1 MSKRTWMIAGTV
13 VLCGAFAVAAVFEW
27 RILAAALAG
36 AICAVIAV
44 VVIMSVSAIRSEG
57 ATQRRNQ
64 AQLRASLLERVDH
77 LSEDLEAVQGDIDA
91 GHGIADLL
99 SSERRLEQ
107 TLSSD
112 IRALQSQ
119 IELLAGSI
127 GEVSTRLLAVEE
139 AKRAGQPEIDRA
151 QVAIL
156 EALALGVRRSA
167 AWRDADRTVL
177 DRIAFGMEELRG
189 GLNIDDSTAGS
200 ETPAP
205 LVRGNDG
212 ARIQELLDSMAS
224 ELTKAMYVETQQT
237 EALLQLLPKIS
248 PRWLLPPLGRWALD
262 ARSMLH
268 LAQVFEDK
276 RPSRV
281 LELGSGTS
289 SVWLGYLAESLG
301 AQIVSVEHDE
311 EFADRTD
318 ELLGLHGLND
328 VVTVKRAP
336 LEPLRLG
343 DVDYNW
349 YAAGALSDVEDVDL
363 VLVDGPVGST
373 NRWAR
378 YPAVPMLWSALA
390 RDVVVVLDDSTRP
403 DEADALDAWTAEYP
417 LMRVQ
422 SGLSRL
428 AVLRRTSGQF
438 NRG

>member
-13 VLCGAFAVAAVFEW
+13 VLCGAFAVSVVLEW
-27 RILAAALAG
+27 RILATALFG

-44 VVIMSVSAIRSEG
+44 VVIMSASMIRSEG

-64 AQLRASLLERVDH
+64 AQLRASLLKRVDH
-77 LSEDLEAVQGDIDA
+77 LSEDLETVQGEIDA
-91 GHGIADLL
+91 GTGIAGQL
-99 SSERRLEQ
+99 SSELRHVQ
-107 TLSSD
+107 TLSSE

-119 IELLAGSI
+119 IERLTGSI

-139 AKRAGQPEIDRA
+139 AQRTAQPEIERA
-151 QVAIL
+151 QAAIL

-167 AWRDADRTVL
+167 AWRDSDRTVL

-189 GLNIDDSTAGS
+189 SRHITDSAAGPETTDPMLGRSDGPTA
-200 ETPAP
+200 E
-205 LVRGNDG
+205 
-212 ARIQELLDSMAS
+212 ELLDSMAS
-224 ELTKAMYVETQQT
+224 DLTKAMFVETQQT
-237 EALLQLLPKIS
+237 EALLQLLPKIT

-262 ARSMLH
+262 ARAMLH
-268 LAQVFEDK
+268 LAQIFEDT

-289 SVWLGYLAESLG
+289 SVWLGYLAESVG
-301 AQIVSVEHDE
+301 AQVVSVEHDE

-318 ELLGLHGLND
+318 ELLRLHGLND
-328 VVTVKRAP
+328 VVTIKRAP

-343 DVDYNW
+343 DVDYAW
-349 YAAGALSDVEDVDL
+349 YAAGAFSDVKDVDL

-378 YPAVPMLWSALA
+378 YPAVPMLWTALD
-390 RDVVVVLDDSTRP
+390 RDAVVVLDDSTRA

-417 LMRVQ
+417 LTRVQ
-422 SGLSRL
+422 LGLSRL
-428 AVLRRTSGQF
+428 AVLRRTGGQVK
-438 NRG
+438 G